1 MMNPVALLLIEGGE
15 VVEEVDRGVLDLC
28 CARRTGRSGER
39 SDGRRGTVAL
49 HCEYNRV
56 WIKLESCGWLA
67 WGKRE

>member
-49 HCEYNRV
+49 HCEFELR
-56 WIKLESCGWLA
+56 
-67 WGKRE
+67 